1 MKNLKKRVITLLLA
15 ALMVFGTAVP
25 VAEVMQPVTVSAAS
39 TVKLNKTKLTL
50 KKGQTYQLK
59 LNKKN
64 AKITWSSSNKKIVS
78 VSKKGKLTAKK
89 AGKATIT
96 AKVGKKKYTCKVT
109 VKNKTTTVQSAA
121 DKEKA
126 AVLKLINKERKAQ
139 GLPALKMNSTLNA
152 AADVRAKELTKQFSH
167 TRPNG
172 SSCFSI
178 LQEKKYAVQYV
189 SAGENIAAGYASAE
203 SVMDGWMNSRD
214 IAQIFLASR
223 MMRSES
229 AITTMRIL
237 HTAITGCSF
246 LSGISERLGGNYGT
260 DKGLLHKDE
269 DHGLWSVYY
278 EDYSSV

>member
-1 MKNLKKRVITLLLA
+1 MKNLKKRAITLLLA
-15 ALMVFGTAVP
+15 VLMIFGTAVP

-109 VKNKTTTVQSAA
+109 VKNKTTTAQTVA

-178 LQEKKYAVQYV
+178 LQEKKYAVQYM

-203 SVMDGWMNSRD
+203 SVMDGWMNSPGHRAN
-214 IAQIFLASR
+214 ILG
-223 MMRSES
+223 RSYDEVGIGYYYDANS
-229 AITTMRIL
+229 TYRYHWVQL
-237 HTAITGCSF
+237 FTG
-246 LSGISERLGGNYGT
+246 N
-260 DKGLLHKDE
+260 
-269 DHGLWSVYY
+269 
-278 EDYSSV
+278 